1 MYFMYSVNKK
11 GEGIIP
17 KGTTEIEKDAFGWGS
32 GVKIILFAAITAAGL
47 LTTGC
52 KDKKDLPENYRD
64 DRFVAMLNDSLCM
77 AEEYRI
83 QSQDSLPYTV
93 AFYADLE
100 QPVLW
105 EEGGDTTLRR
115 MADWYN
121 ARMVSNAVETD
132 VDTWRRYSEEE
143 VADLEK
149 DMLDSWRK
157 ITFKGICDPMAKR
170 RLKEAIEVST
180 EKTGDEEKR
189 DIGDV
194 ADRLST
200 WMNDIDEACF
210 DSCIEHISPKAY
222 YKPVKTMP
230 YDSLVGEDA
239 RSTDEVK
246 EELYRSYLAQQ
257 DFDTRM
263 AMLFMLMYAYY
274 YDWSDTTMTLLRH
287 AEEAFTS
294 GNYSPMLPLVWRA
307 YRVLYCTNYSCPS
320 TYCDIPNVRF
330 NYYRRLIAYTYLRH
344 LERYPED
351 KAAKIQFYFL
361 AYRENINRFG
371 EYILGNQSA
380 AEYISLFWN
389 GSTI

>member
-1 MYFMYSVNKK
+1 MKK
-11 GEGIIP
+11 KRVIVIM
-17 KGTTEIEKDAFGWGS
+17 
-32 GVKIILFAAITAAGL
+32 FAAIMVA
-47 LTTGC
+47 GC
-52 KDKKDLPENYRD
+52 KWKKDLPENYRD
-64 DRFVAMLNDSLCM
+64 DRFVAMLNDSVCM

-83 QSQDSLPYTV
+83 QHQDSIPNTV

-121 ARMVSNAVETD
+121 ACMVTNAITTD
-132 VDTWRRYSEEE
+132 VDTWRRYSDVEDGGIEQ
-143 VADLEK
+143 
-149 DMLDSWRK
+149 DMFDSWRK
-157 ITFKGICDPMAKR
+157 IAFKGISDTMAKR
-170 RLKEAIEVST
+170 RLREAVEVDT
-180 EKTGDEEKR
+180 EDTGDEEKR
-189 DIGDV
+189 DVDDV
-194 ADRLST
+194 ADRLSA
-200 WMNDIDEACF
+200 WMDDIDEEGF
-210 DSCIEHISPKAY
+210 DSCVEHISPRFFYERAMT
-222 YKPVKTMP
+222 VP
-230 YDSLVGEDA
+230 YDSLVGKVA
-239 RSTDEVK
+239 NPTDEMK
-246 EELYRSYLAQQ
+246 ETLYRNYLTQQ
-257 DFDTRM
+257 DYDTRM
-263 AMLFMLMYAYY
+263 AMLFMLLYTYR
-274 YDWSDTTMTLLRH
+274 YDCGDTAEAILHH

-307 YRVLYCTNYSCPS
+307 HRVAYTLKYSCPS

-330 NYYRRLIAYTYLRH
+330 NYYRRLIAYTYLKHLGRH
-344 LERYPED
+344 PED

>member
-1 MYFMYSVNKK
+1 MKK
-11 GEGIIP
+11 KI
-17 KGTTEIEKDAFGWGS
+17 
-32 GVKIILFAAITAAGL
+32 VVIILFAAITAAGL
-47 LTTGC
+47 LATGC
-52 KDKKDLPENYRD
+52 KDKKDLQENYRD
-64 DRFVAMLNDSLCM
+64 DRFVAMLNDSTCM

-83 QSQDSLPYTV
+83 QHQDSIPNTV

-121 ARMVSNAVETD
+121 ACMVTNAVTTD
-132 VDTWRRYSEEE
+132 VDTWRRYSDAEDGGIEQ
-143 VADLEK
+143 
-149 DMLDSWRK
+149 DMFDSWRK
-157 ITFKGICDPMAKR
+157 ITFKGISDTMVKR
-170 RLKEAIEVST
+170 RLKEAVEVST
-180 EKTGDEEKR
+180 ENTGDEEKR
-189 DIGDV
+189 NVDDV

-200 WMNDIDEACF
+200 WMNDIDEDCF
-210 DSCIEHISPKAY
+210 DSCIGHINPRAY
-222 YKPVKTMP
+222 YEPVMTVP
-230 YDSLVGEDA
+230 YDSLVGKGA
-239 RSTDEVK
+239 KPTDEMK
-246 EELYRSYLAQQ
+246 EELYRNYLAQQ
-257 DFDTRM
+257 DYDTRM

-274 YDWSDTTMTLLRH
+274 YDWDDTAETLLHH

-307 YRVLYCTNYSCPS
+307 YRVAYTLKYSCPS

-344 LERYPED
+344 LERHPED
-351 KAAKIQFYFL
+351 KDARIQFYFL
-361 AYRENINRFG
+361 AYRENINRYG

-389 GSTI
+389 GSTL